1 MYQNFVVYLYFKI
14 KVMDREKIYDLYM
27 KWVDE
32 VAEECEWK
40 TNFTPKE
47 IVCKICQIIE
57 DEEFNK

>member
-1 MYQNFVVYLYFKI
+1 
-14 KVMDREKIYDLYM
+14 MDREKIYDLYM
-27 KWVDE
+27 KWVEE

-47 IVCKICQIIE
+47 IVYKICQIIE